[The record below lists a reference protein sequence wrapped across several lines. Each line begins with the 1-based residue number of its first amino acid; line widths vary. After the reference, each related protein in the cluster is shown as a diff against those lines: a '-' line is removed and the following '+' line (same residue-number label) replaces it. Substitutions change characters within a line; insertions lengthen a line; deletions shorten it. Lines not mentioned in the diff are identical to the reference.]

1 VKHLSKSGET
11 EGKGTCCINQC
22 QTIPS
27 VPVSGFNS
35 VTSLSPRAEEA
46 GVSAGGRL
54 DGYYPLSERRQ
65 WCVTQW

>member
-1 VKHLSKSGET
+1 
-11 EGKGTCCINQC
+11 
-22 QTIPS
+22 
-27 VPVSGFNS
+27 VSGFNS

>member
-1 VKHLSKSGET
+1 MLHKSMPDNLLT
-11 EGKGTCCINQC
+11 VFH
-22 QTIPS
+22 S
-27 VPVSGFNS
+27 SGFNS

-65 WCVTQW
+65 WSVTQW